1 MKLKLFFQSLL
12 IATIILIIIIFYF
25 YYLKSNQNINLL
37 NQIDQEEEINKL
49 DDKMLNQLTNVEYNS
64 TDSKGNTYYL
74 NARKAITGSGEKER
88 QFINLEKVNSIIY
101 LKNKG
106 LINIYAESAVY
117 DKNNHNTK
125 FFNDVKIEY
134 LDNKILS
141 NNFDLLF
148 TENISKI
155 YNNVLLINSN
165 TRLNTDEVLIDLKT
179 GNIKLEMLNASDK
192 IKILTKYEYN
202 N

>member
-1 MKLKLFFQSLL
+1 M
-12 IATIILIIIIFYF
+12 
-25 YYLKSNQNINLL
+25 
-37 NQIDQEEEINKL
+37 
-49 DDKMLNQLTNVEYNS
+49 
-64 TDSKGNTYYL
+64 
-74 NARKAITGSGEKER
+74 
-88 QFINLEKVNSIIY
+88 
-101 LKNKG
+101 
-106 LINIYAESAVY
+106 Y

-125 FFNDVKIEY
+125 FFNDVKVEY
-134 LDNKILS
+134 LDNKISS